1 MHCRLAISVLAL
13 SASIVGAAPLHSS
26 QTRDHSTISIAV
38 AQATSV
44 DQQVAAV
51 MQQHEEIQL
60 PAAVPEVAN
69 DVVYVLCFCARK
81 ELDADRIFFEQCSA
95 NYFIRRFEQSCTP
108 LGCIHVIGRCHR
120 VTQAPPP
127 LHQEVSF
134 LQCFTPP
141 HEY

>member
-69 DVVYVLCFCARK
+69 DVVAQPTISSAVLSKVAH
-81 ELDADRIFFEQCSA
+81 LWAASTSSDDATESPKPRRRS
-95 NYFIRRFEQSCTP
+95 IRRRHP
-108 LGCIHVIGRCHR
+108 
-120 VTQAPPP
+120 
-127 LHQEVSF
+127 
-134 LQCFTPP
+134 
-141 HEY
+141 